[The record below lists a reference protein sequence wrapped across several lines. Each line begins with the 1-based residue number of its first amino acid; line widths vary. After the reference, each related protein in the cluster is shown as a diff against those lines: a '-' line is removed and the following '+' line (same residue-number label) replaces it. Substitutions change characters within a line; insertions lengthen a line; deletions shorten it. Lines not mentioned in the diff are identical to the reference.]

1 MRHECVCTDN
11 LIMIENCLDSIVL
24 YYRSLEFKIS
34 LILFWLSGRDFI
46 STFDIPNSKVKLISL
61 ANLNEYFDFCK

>member
-24 YYRSLEFKIS
+24 YYRSLEFR
-34 LILFWLSGRDFI
+34 FWLSGRDFI
-46 STFDIPNSKVKLISL
+46 STFDIPNSKVKLISF